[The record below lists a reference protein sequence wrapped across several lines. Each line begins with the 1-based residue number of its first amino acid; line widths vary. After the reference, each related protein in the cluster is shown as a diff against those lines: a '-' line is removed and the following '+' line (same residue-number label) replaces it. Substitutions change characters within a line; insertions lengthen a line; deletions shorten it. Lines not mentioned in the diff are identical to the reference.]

1 MTRKARRQEHEAAGY
16 LSVHHT
22 QEAERGGDAGTQ
34 PAFHILVSLSP
45 WHLEVATY
53 I

>member
-16 LSVHHT
+16 LSVGHT
-22 QEAERGGDAGTQ
+22 QETEQGEDAGAQ
-34 PAFHILVSLSP
+34 PAFHVLVSPSP
-45 WHLEVATY
+45 HH

>member
-1 MTRKARRQEHEAAGY
+1 MTRKARRQENKAAGNF
-16 LSVHHT
+16 SVCHT
-22 QEAERGGDAGTQ
+22 QEAEQGGDAGTQ
-34 PAFHILVSLSP
+34 PAFHVLVSLSP